1 MKGIGTKMNWMLIV
15 VVAILA
21 INALIGMKAG
31 LIKTVFSLCSMM
43 IALVLT
49 VWLSPYVNDYLR
61 GNDKVYNAVSEK
73 VEKVLPELEK
83 TSDKSKQVSLI
94 DGLSLPKSIKDS
106 LLENNNAQVYK
117 QMAVENFEDYVTG
130 YVTGVV
136 INAMSFSLTFI
147 LLIVILWVI
156 SIALDIISKLPLL
169 HQINK
174 TAGLL
179 AGLVHGLVIIWLL
192 FIFLTVF
199 SSSSLGQKAMTM
211 ISENDFLSLIYN
223 YNYLMKFVLN
233 ATKMLF

>member
-1 MKGIGTKMNWMLIV
+1 MNWMLIV

>member
-31 LIKTVFSLCSMM
+31 LIKTIFSLCSMM

-61 GNDKVYNAVSEK
+61 GNDKIYNAVSEK